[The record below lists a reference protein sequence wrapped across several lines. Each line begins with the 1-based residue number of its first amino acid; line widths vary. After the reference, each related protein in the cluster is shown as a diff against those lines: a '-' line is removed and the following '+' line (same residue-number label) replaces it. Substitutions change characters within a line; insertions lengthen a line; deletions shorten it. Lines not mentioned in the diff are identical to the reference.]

1 MELWQIWFCAENR
14 RILRHILKQFESA
27 KNLYKSDGL
36 YVPIVKNH
44 ITNSSMIFNAR
55 TPWNTSKLKILIK
68 DRLAS
73 SQRSTTF
80 FTSVPFSS
88 KRMMSMSGASWGM
101 VPSTNVT
108 VDKITTARDK
118 KAYTLAKELTFSFKS
133 FHFLLSNY
141 LGCQGCFRVFCQ
153 VPEIFPQEPILA
165 VTEILFL
172 QTFLIFLL
180 AQILR
185 FNFLVDF
192 RFIRWKWFSKICQQR
207 DRIYCDL
214 FVYSKTLFIR
224 NGIFLKCEL
233 NTCCTFVIPG

>member
-1 MELWQIWFCAENR
+1 MTEI
-14 RILRHILKQFESA
+14 
-27 KNLYKSDGL
+27 
-36 YVPIVKNH
+36 PIVKNH

-55 TPWNTSKLKILIK
+55 TPFNNFKVTVKKM
-68 DRLAS
+68 DPFTS

-80 FTSVPFSS
+80 LISVPFSS
-88 KRMMSMSGASWGM
+88 KRMMSMSGASCGM
-101 VPSTNVT
+101 VPSTKVT

-118 KAYTLAKELTFSFKS
+118 KAYTLTKELTHFFSTKVFS
-133 FHFLLSNY
+133 FLLSNY

-153 VPEIFPQEPILA
+153 VPEIFSQEPILA

-192 RFIRWKWFSKICQQR
+192 RFIRWEMVFKNMSTTGHQDIIVICLS
-207 DRIYCDL
+207 IY
-214 FVYSKTLFIR
+214 FKTLLSW
-224 NGIFLKCEL
+224 GILLKY
-233 NTCCTFVIPG
+233 

>member
-1 MELWQIWFCAENR
+1 
-14 RILRHILKQFESA
+14 
-27 KNLYKSDGL
+27 
-36 YVPIVKNH
+36 
-44 ITNSSMIFNAR
+44 MIFNAR
-55 TPWNTSKLKILIK
+55 TPWNTSKLKILVK

-80 FTSVPFSS
+80 FISVPFSS

-101 VPSTNVT
+101 VPSTKVT

-118 KAYTLAKELTFSFKS
+118 KAYTFWQKSSLFQLKVFSF
-133 FHFLLSNY
+133 FLSNY

-207 DRIYCDL
+207 DKIEL
-214 FVYSKTLFIR
+214 WFVCL
-224 NGIFLKCEL
+224 L
-233 NTCCTFVIPG
+233 